1 MSIEALAVLMF
12 VSMMFMLATGLPIAF
27 VLGGLGLFFGFFAWG
42 SNCVH
47 VLIAHASDLMRA
59 NLLLAC
65 PLFIFM
71 AYTLERSGIAEDLY
85 DMMYRWMGSL
95 RGGLAIGT
103 VVGCTIVAAMS
114 GISTTGVLMMG
125 IVGLPSMLRRKYDKK
140 LAMGCIMA
148 GGALGPLIPPSLI
161 MIIYSLIA
169 GQSVGKLFLG
179 GVFPGLLLSALF
191 IFYIVTRCYL
201 NPNLGP
207 PLPPEERVGWWE
219 KIIILKNI
227 IIPFL
232 LVLGVLGSISFG
244 VATPTE
250 AAAIGAFGA
259 VLSAGLHRKLNW
271 SIMREVIF
279 KTIRTVCMVMW
290 IIFGAG
296 VFAAVFQGLGAS
308 ALIQNMLQTWPVNK
322 WVILIL
328 MQVTWFI
335 LGCLMDCISILLVTA
350 PVFVPVA
357 SFLGIDLLWF
367 GVVYVVNTEMGYLTP
382 PFGVNLFVMRGIT
395 QGTDTT
401 TREIYSSVWPFVA
414 LQAIGLVFVMIF
426 PELITWLPN
435 LLLK

>member
-1 MSIEALAVLMF
+1 
-12 VSMMFMLATGLPIAF
+12 
-27 VLGGLGLFFGFFAWG
+27 
-42 SNCVH
+42 
-47 VLIAHASDLMRA
+47 
-59 NLLLAC
+59 
-65 PLFIFM
+65 
-71 AYTLERSGIAEDLY
+71 
-85 DMMYRWMGSL
+85 
-95 RGGLAIGT
+95 
-103 VVGCTIVAAMS
+103 
-114 GISTTGVLMMG
+114 
-125 IVGLPSMLRRKYDKK
+125 
-140 LAMGCIMA
+140 
-148 GGALGPLIPPSLI
+148 
-161 MIIYSLIA
+161 
-169 GQSVGKLFLG
+169 
-179 GVFPGLLLSALF
+179 
-191 IFYIVTRCYL
+191 
-201 NPNLGP
+201 
-207 PLPPEERVGWWE
+207 
-219 KIIILKNI
+219 
-227 IIPFL
+227 
-232 LVLGVLGSISFG
+232 LGSISFG